1 MESRDVRYSPE
12 LKKTSRLA
20 KLSGREGEHAS
31 TAMFSLGRTSSHSH
45 FKTLYQFDTDRELA
59 EWELPIAE
67 KPSKPTGATLSRTML
82 PPIKKVPEPE
92 SDDEREGQRDA
103 IDITV
108 LKKMLA
114 ADQTRKKATGVRDT
128 LFISMG
134 SQLHKEIMKYTTGED
149 AISFFAKNGSNTPIK
164 FLHAAKSKVKGKEFR
179 PYDLKIMKE
188 TDLPP
193 DYYTISAQGVVHVCP
208 KHNESGSTT
217 TFYSLSDWMHQS
229 KMFNLLSSLKFFKF
243 YLHTKVFA
251 LWRANVH
258 YNHFFKTR
266 ERLKHNLFLTK
277 PAFAPSMVEIN
288 SLLNDMSNAKMLE
301 IKETHRAVDIGEY
314 ENQQRE
320 QRIEVKKHFDGIV
333 EKLIIVVKRVCDAVR
348 ISTNPPELEDLE
360 NARLGQQNKKK
371 SMVAQREE
379 EEARKRHLDLAREN
393 LSMLGYYIRLVDYQ
407 ILEQLVSIVRNNL
420 SRFYDEMQIDRKERI
435 FETKVVY
442 SGDNIIFLPNEESFH
457 ESVDLIIDG
466 IISDLSKVVRVGYQP
481 EFMTF
486 IKGEHITVI
495 PDIIGVLNASNSFKK
510 LRTRMQRKVEID
522 FASAKVFVNDTFA
535 KARDIYDYLE
545 QWDFEIYRRDEH
557 TIQSIKDEMGK
568 LKEWKD
574 VDIPRYLP
582 AQPPQPPAFKGMIKI
597 DGKKVRANASNK
609 NKEALDDLLNYLK
622 DSFKSKA
629 GTSNEELSELI
640 VRLKQQPSTLGDFV
654 NYMVSVK
661 ESDVK
666 LRNFESVKLQVD
678 DLHTFLKREKVNR
691 LAIDFSPMQDEMAQ
705 NIEEFK
711 EVKVAAAEFIL
722 TGRGPMEEKL
732 AGNVNKMKDQLT
744 EVFKQLDEGNIVKV
758 EANPDEAL
766 KELRRIEQ
774 KLEKCKK
781 NGQKYKQYQEILEV
795 PQTRIIELEE
805 ATRKFEDKRTLWK
818 MKQEW
823 TVLRDEWFNKHFP
836 DLDTEEVAKK
846 VRGFD
851 KDIKLIKNTLS
862 RLNKDVRDPVSEDMF
877 TKIQE
882 VNAMIGV
889 ISDLGNKAL
898 RNRHWI
904 KIFACLEGNVTYVA
918 GRTFNLDNLISWG
931 VLKIKDKVEE
941 ISGTATGENS
951 LETTLEEIKKI
962 WGQTN
967 FTLAKHRDS
976 ADRFVITAIDD
987 TLTQLEEHQV
997 SIQTMLCSRHVQ
1009 DIKGSIEEWDKRLRY
1024 VQKVIDEWLSCQKQW
1039 VYLENIFAAPDI
1051 QKQLPAES
1059 AKFAG
1064 VDKFWREMML
1074 KTNKNPS
1081 VIDSCSTEGMLERFK
1096 KNNLALDEV
1105 KKSLD
1110 EYLET
1115 KRVAFSRFYF
1125 LADEELLEILSQ
1137 TRNPRTVQKHIQKCF
1152 ENIGQLQFGHGD
1164 ESTEIVGMI
1173 SGDKEVVPFSSTVNA
1188 VGNVEFWLCF
1198 LEGQIKTTLFD
1209 NTKRAIAIYPK
1220 DGIIRRHWLFSS
1232 DLPAQCI
1239 LTVDQVMWTF
1249 KATQAIEEAGQG
1261 LVANAVGKFED
1272 FCSAQIDHMVELV
1285 RENLTGWQRTLMGA
1299 LIVLDVH
1306 GRDVVTGLKKHDVKS
1321 VHDFEWSKQL
1331 RYYWDSEIDN
1341 CVAKQTVAKFVYG
1354 YEYLGNGPRLV
1365 ITPLT
1370 DKCYMTLTGALHL
1383 YYGGAPAGPAGTGKT
1398 ETTKDLGKA
1407 LAIQCVVF
1415 NCSDG
1420 LEVTIMARLFSGLAQ
1435 AGAWSC
1441 FDEFNRINIEV
1452 LSVIAQQMMTIQQ
1465 AIRSKSEEFE
1475 FNGKYIKLNPRF
1487 GVFITM
1493 NPGYAG
1499 RTELPDNLKSLF
1511 RPVAMMIPDYGLIA
1525 EIFMFSEGFNNARNL
1540 ARKMVQ
1546 LYKLASEQLSKQK
1559 HYDFGMR
1566 AVKSVLVMAG
1576 QLKRREPDMDE
1587 DILLIRAMRDSNVPK
1602 FLEQDLPLFRG
1613 IIQDLFPGVTV
1624 PFIDY
1629 GSLKLAIE
1637 NQLVK
1642 AKKQAPDSFVT
1653 KIIQL
1658 LETML
1663 VRHGNML
1670 VGMAAT
1676 GKTTVYHILAAALT
1690 QLHDDSGDQ
1699 IWHQKVN
1706 CYALNPKAITEG
1718 ELYGAVSRATGDFT
1732 DGIVPI
1738 IVRTAKDDTSLTKKW
1753 IVFDGPVDAVWI
1765 ESMNTVLDDNKML
1778 CLVNGERIKLPDTI
1792 TMLFEVQDLD
1802 KASPATVSRCGMVYI
1817 EPAHLGWRSI
1827 VDSWGTKLAEK
1838 LPSFAEDVVINLK
1851 KLTEKLLTFIREEC
1865 REEIVSVDLN
1875 LVQSALNLV
1884 NSQVNPEVLSK
1895 KRPEDAELLMKQYL
1909 IFSLIWSL
1917 GANLNDRSRVK
1928 FDQQMRFQM
1937 EVIYRDFPYEGSVY
1951 DYCIDDDICEFVP
1964 WTTRVPSYTY
1974 DSKLPFF
1981 NILVPTVDT
1990 VKYKYLLDS
1999 LCRNNCHVLFSG
2011 NTGVGKSV
2019 IVSDYISNKQN
2030 TWFEATSANFS
2041 AQTSTHNLN
2050 DMLED
2055 KLGERKKTLLGPKTI
2070 GKKLIFF
2077 VDDVNMPALEEYGA
2091 QPPIE
2096 LLRQVIE
2103 GGFYDLKKYFFK
2115 NVIDVIFVAACAPP
2129 GGGRNPVTQRLFRH
2143 FNMIWQPQLSQD
2155 SMELIF
2161 SNILRGFLDDQP
2173 DGLLSYLAEPIVKS
2187 SVQTYLKICN
2197 DLLPTPSK
2205 SHYVFNL
2212 RDLSKVIQGI
2222 LQVAVD
2228 SLKTPDT
2235 LVLLWV
2241 HESCRVFRDRLI
2253 DDRDREWFNNQLE
2266 SRIRENLMI
2275 EINRSSW
2282 ENVLFGDY
2290 MDDIVKDYVQVEY
2303 GPKLFERL
2311 TYCLEKYNSEY
2322 SNQMS
2327 LVFFKDAIAHLSRI
2341 ARVLRQPRGN
2351 ALLVGVGGSGRQSL
2365 ARLAISMANYK
2376 MFSIEITRNYGS
2388 SQFRENLKQ
2397 LLITAG
2403 ADNLPIVFLFN
2414 DSQIVSESFLEDIN
2428 NILNTGEVPN
2438 LFEQPELEDIQ
2449 TKVGPLAKEAGK
2461 SQARDVI
2468 LAHYVQLVRENLH
2481 IILAFSPVGESFR
2494 TRCRQFPSI
2503 INCCTIDWYNLW
2515 PDDALY
2521 SVAQRF
2527 FSENAELGVI
2537 PFKDQLSRMC
2547 VEIHTSVIKK
2557 SDEFYKE
2564 LRRKNYTTPTSY
2576 LELIR
2581 LYLIMLRQQQ
2591 TIVPQ
2596 KINRY
2601 KVGLQRLRDTNSNVS
2616 TLQVS
2621 QRELQPIL
2629 EQKRIMNAQLKEELK
2644 VKQAEAKIQEESC
2657 SKDEAECSEK
2667 LSECSAINEDCQRQ
2681 IDEAEPI
2688 LLSAQR
2694 AVQQLEKAAITEM
2707 RGYSAPHEK
2716 VALVANAVCIIFD
2729 KPLTWDGCRKLMG
2742 EMDFQ
2747 EQCKQFKPKNLT
2759 IAKSKKLKKYTEDP
2773 SFNRAS
2779 IESYSFAAG
2788 ILCEWV
2794 CAIDAYSKVEREV
2807 EPKRIK
2813 LANAQKELKAAQDIL
2828 SVKQAELKAVKDML
2842 AELSQNLENS
2852 IKEGEELEQKSAL
2865 TAARLIRAE
2874 KLVSLLGGEAS
2885 RWQKTADMLAI
2896 DLENLIGNIIIAA
2909 AFISYLGP
2917 FTLKYRTTLQESW
2930 IRFLKKQGVPVASD
2944 FSLERILADPV
2955 QIREWTLSGLPA
2967 DQLSKDNA
2975 IIITTGRRWPLIIDP
2990 QGQANRWIKN
3000 LGGDSNKTIKL
3011 SDPGFLKT
3019 LENGIRFGNP
3029 VLLENIEEKLDPSLE
3044 PVLLKQTFKK
3054 GGVFYLRLGD
3064 QEVPYTNDFRFY
3076 ITTKLPNPH
3085 YLPEICIK
3093 VTIVNFTVTPLGLED
3108 QLLVDVV
3115 KAERPDL
3122 EAKKNELIVNISN
3135 DKDQLQGLE
3144 DKILKLISETK
3155 GEILDNVGLID
3166 TLADS
3171 KSMSE
3176 IIGERMKGAEETAKE
3191 IDITRETYRIV
3202 ATRGSVLY
3210 FVIADIGL
3218 VDPMY
3223 QYSLEFFTKLFNT
3236 RLVKA
3241 QKSDIIEQRLRSLI
3255 DDITRSFYINICRGL
3270 FEKDKLLYSFLNTVR
3285 ISITAGAITP
3295 EEWAFFI
3302 RGNDDKSGSGL
3313 SSQGLELSSE
3323 AWNSVKRLEAVHVN
3337 FAGVCDSFKK
3347 DAAKWLEIVNSNE
3360 PFEQE
3365 LPSPYEA
3372 RLSNFQKLLLGS
3384 TLKEEKLVSGVKV
3397 YITRELGDFFIESPP
3412 FDLRGAFEDSHSMN
3426 PIIFVLSPGADP
3438 ISDLMKLAKEMEMTG
3453 PKFRSLSLGRGQG
3466 KAAEKYIDNGRRN
3479 GDWVCLQNCHLAASW
3494 MSDLERIQEQQV
3506 EGDTHAD
3513 YRLWLTSMPSTK
3525 FPVPVLQSGIKL
3537 TNEPPKGLRANMQ
3550 RTFLDITSENFESC
3564 SKNFEYKKLL
3574 FSLAFFHAVILE
3586 RRKFGAIGW
3595 NIPYE
3600 WMTSDFATCQSQL
3613 MLYLDT
3619 QPDVP
3624 YQTLRVIVSEI
3635 NYGGR
3640 VTDDKDVRLITAL
3653 LSKYFTPEVM
3663 QTTPLYSFSNS
3674 GIYFSPP
3681 VDNVESVKNYILSLP
3696 LDDEPEVFG
3705 LHANANIT
3713 FSKKTVREFRET
3725 LTSISPAGASA
3736 GSGKSPDEIVTEM
3749 AAEINGRLP
3758 KVMDMKGEQ
3767 HPETFAITADGSM
3780 NSMGVFIGQEI
3791 VRFNKLLQIMK
3802 KSLEE
3807 LQKAIRGDVVMSLE
3821 LEQMYTNFLIQKVPA
3836 KWVEFAYPSLKPL
3849 ASWVND
3855 LIERIAFVREWL
3867 SQGPRPCY
3875 WLSSFFFPQGFMTAT
3890 LQIYA
3895 RETKLAIDSLK
3906 FRTEVINMSKEQ
3918 VTLKPKA
3925 GVNIYGLF
3933 MQGARW
3939 DWNGGKMAESEAK
3952 VLFIEMPV
3960 IWLEPILIE
3969 TVVPGSFYNSPL
3981 YKTSLRAGELSTTGH
3996 STNFVLYLELRTEE
4010 EPVHW
4015 IRRGVALL
4023 CQLDD

>member
-1 MESRDVRYSPE
+1 MEPRGVRFTPDA
-12 LKKTSRLA
+12 KRGSRLA
-20 KLSGREGEHAS
+20 KLIGREGEQTS
-31 TAMFSLGRTSSHSH
+31 MAMFNIGNTSGHSQ
-45 FKTLYQFDTDRELA
+45 FKGLYQFDPDRELA
-59 EWELPIAE
+59 EWDLPFAE
-67 KPSKPTGATLSRTML
+67 KHSKPTGAVLTGTTL
-82 PPIKKVPEPE
+82 PPIKQGHETE
-92 SDDEREGQRDA
+92 SVEDEEA
-103 IDITV
+103 HSEEIDITA

-114 ADQTRKKATGVRDT
+114 ADHTRRKSAGVRDT
-128 LFISMG
+128 LFISKG
-134 SQLHKEIMKYTTGED
+134 SQLSKEIMRYRTGED

-164 FLHAAKSKVKGKEFR
+164 FLYAGKSKGKSKDFR
-179 PYDLKIMKE
+179 PYDLKIMHE
-188 TDLPP
+188 NDLPP

-229 KMFNLLSSLKFFKF
+229 KMFNLLSSLKFFKL

-251 LWRANVH
+251 LWRANVR
-258 YNHFFKTR
+258 YNHYIKTR
-266 ERLKHNLFLTK
+266 KRLKRNLFIAK
-277 PAFAPSMVEIN
+277 PAFAPSMLEIN
-288 SLLNDMSNAKMLE
+288 SLLNEMNNRRMLE
-301 IKETHRAVDIGEY
+301 IKETHRAVDIAEY
-314 ENQQRE
+314 EITQRD
-320 QRIEVKKHFDGIV
+320 QRNEVKKTYDSIV
-333 EKLIIVVKRVCDAVR
+333 EKLIVVVENVCEAVKA
-348 ISTNPPELEDLE
+348 STHPPEVDDVDST
-360 NARLGQQNKKK
+360 RIGQRSKNK

-379 EEARKRHLDLAREN
+379 EEAREHHLVLAKEN
-393 LSMLGYYIRLVDYQ
+393 LGMLGFYIRLVDYQ
-407 ILEQLVSIVRNNL
+407 ILEQLVSIIRSNL
-420 SRFYDEMQIDRKERI
+420 SRFYEEMLIDRKERI
-435 FETKVVY
+435 FETKVVF
-442 SGDNIIFLPNEESFH
+442 SGDSILFIPNEESFH
-457 ESVDLIIDG
+457 ETIDLIIDG
-466 IISDLSKVVRVGYQP
+466 IISDMNKVTRVGSYP
-481 EFMTF
+481 NFMSF
-486 IKGEHITVI
+486 IKSEHISII
-495 PDIIGVLNASNSFKK
+495 PDIASVLNGSNAFKK
-510 LRTRMQRKVEID
+510 LRTRMHQKVEID
-522 FASAKVFVNDTFA
+522 FVSCRVFVGDTFV
-535 KARDIYDYLE
+535 KARDIYDYMD
-545 QWDFEIYRRDEH
+545 QWDFEAYKKEEH
-557 TIQSIKDEMGK
+557 TIQSIKDEMNK

-582 AQPPQPPAFKGMIKI
+582 ANPPQPPQFKGMIKI
-597 DGKKVRANASNK
+597 DGKKVRANASAK
-609 NKEALDDLLNYLK
+609 NKDALDNLLNYLK
-622 DSFKSKA
+622 ESFKLKA
-629 GTSNEELSELI
+629 TSSNDELTELI
-640 VRLKQQPSTLGDFV
+640 RRLKQQPDSLGAFV
-654 NYMVSVK
+654 EYMT
-661 ESDVK
+661 DVK
-666 LRNFESVKLQVD
+666 MSEVNLKNFEAIKIQVD
-678 DLHTFLKREKVNR
+678 DLHTFLKREKVSR
-691 LAIDFSPMQDEMAQ
+691 LATEYSPMQDEMAH
-705 NIEEFK
+705 NIEGYR
-711 EVKVAAAEFIL
+711 EVRTAAAEFIL
-722 TGRGPMEEKL
+722 NKRGSMEEKL
-732 AGNVNKMKDQLT
+732 TKNLNKMKDQLT
-744 EVFKQLDEGNIVKV
+744 GIFKQLDEGSVVKV
-758 EANPDEAL
+758 DASPEDAM
-766 KELRRIEQ
+766 KELRWIEQ
-774 KLEKCKK
+774 RLDKCKK
-781 NGQKYKQYQEILEV
+781 NGQKYKQFQDTFELT
-795 PQTRIIELEE
+795 QTRVIELEE
-805 ATRKFEDKRTLWK
+805 STRKFEDKRNLWRMKTDWTTLC
-818 MKQEW
+818 
-823 TVLRDEWFNKHFP
+823 DDWFTKDFTE
-836 DLDTEEVAKK
+836 LDTEEVAKK
-846 VRGFD
+846 VKGYD
-851 KDIKLIKNTLS
+851 KDIKMIKNTLT
-862 RLNKDVRDPVSEDMF
+862 RLNKDVRDPVAEDMF

-882 VNAMIGV
+882 VNGMIAV

-898 RNRHWI
+898 KNRHWT
-904 KIFACLEGNVTYVA
+904 KIFASLEGNVTYVP
-918 GRTFNLDNLISWG
+918 GRTFTLNDLIDWG

-941 ISGTATGENS
+941 ISGTASGENS
-951 LETTLEEIKKI
+951 LETTLEEIKRL

-967 FTLAKHRDS
+967 FTLMKHRDS
-976 ADRFVITAIDD
+976 ADRFVITAIED
-987 TLTQLEEHQV
+987 TLTQLEENQV

-1009 DIKGSIEEWDKRLRY
+1009 DIKGIIEEWDKKLRL
-1024 VQKVIDEWLSCQKQW
+1024 VQKVIDEWLACQKQW

-1064 VDKFWREMML
+1064 VDKFWRETML
-1074 KTNKNPS
+1074 KVNKTPS
-1081 VIDSCSTEGMLERFK
+1081 VLDACTGESTLEKFK
-1096 KNNLALDEV
+1096 KNNTALDEV

-1152 ENIGQLQFGHGD
+1152 ENIGQLQFASG
-1164 ESTEIVGMI
+1164 EASTEIVGMI
-1173 SGDKEVVPFSSTVNA
+1173 SGDKEVVPFSQAVNA
-1188 VGNVEFWLCF
+1188 VGNVEFWLSS
-1198 LEGQIKTTLFD
+1198 LESQVKQTLYD

-1220 DGIIRRHWLFSS
+1220 DGIIRRRWFF
-1232 DLPAQCI
+1232 DEGLPAQSV
-1239 LTVDQVMWTF
+1239 LTVDQIMWTF
-1249 KATQAIEEAGQG
+1249 KATQAIEEAEQNID
-1261 LVANAVGKFED
+1261 LNAVGKFEE
-1272 FCSAQIDHMVELV
+1272 FCSAQIQHMVELV
-1285 RENLTGWQRTLMGA
+1285 RENLNGWQRTLMGA

-1306 GRDVVTGLKKHDVKS
+1306 GRDVVTGLRNNDVKS
-1321 VHDFEWSKQL
+1321 IHDFEWSKQL
-1331 RYYWDSEIDN
+1331 RYYWDSEIDD
-1341 CVAKQTVAKFVYG
+1341 CIARQTVARFVYG

-1452 LSVIAQQMMTIQQ
+1452 LSVIAQQMMTIQA
-1465 AIRSKSEEFE
+1465 AIREKRAEFE
-1475 FNGKYIKLNPRF
+1475 FAGKYIKLNPRF

-1499 RTELPDNLKSLF
+1499 RTELPDNLKALF

-1576 QLKRREPDMDE
+1576 QLKRREPSMNE
-1587 DILLIRAMRDSNVPK
+1587 DVLLIRAMRDSNVPK

-1629 GSLKLAIE
+1629 GSLKDAIE
-1637 NQLVK
+1637 NQLRK
-1642 AKKQAPDSFVT
+1642 ANKQAPESFVI

-1676 GKTTVYHILAAALT
+1676 GKTTVYQILAAALT
-1690 QLHDDSGDQ
+1690 QLHDDGGDQ
-1699 IWHQKVN
+1699 IWHQKVS

-1738 IVRTAKDDTSLTKKW
+1738 IVRAAKDDTTLSKKW

-1827 VDSWGTKLAEK
+1827 VDSWGTKFAEK
-1838 LPSFAEDVVINLK
+1838 LPTFADAVVRNLK
-1851 KLTEKLLTFIREEC
+1851 DMTDNLLTFIREEC
-1865 REEIVSVDLN
+1865 KEEIPSVDLN

-1884 NSQVNPEVLSK
+1884 TSLVNPEVLQK
-1895 KRPEDAELLMKQYL
+1895 KRPEDAELLVKLYL
-1909 IFSLIWSL
+1909 IFSVIWSL
-1917 GANLNDRSRVK
+1917 GANLNDNSRAK
-1928 FDQQMRFQM
+1928 FDRQMRFNIDL
-1937 EVIYRDFPYEGSVY
+1937 IYREFPQDGLVY
-1951 DYCIDDDICEFVP
+1951 DYCIDDDINEFVP
-1964 WTTRVPSYTY
+1964 WTTRVPKYIY

-1990 VKYKYLLDS
+1990 VKYKFLLGA
-1999 LCRNNCHVLFSG
+1999 LCKTNCHVLFSG

-2019 IVSDYISNKQN
+2019 IVSDYITDKNN
-2030 TWFEATSANFS
+2030 TWFESTSSNFS

-2070 GKKLIFF
+2070 GKKMIFF
-2077 VDDVNMPALEEYGA
+2077 VDDINMPALEEYGA

-2103 GGFYDLKKYFFK
+2103 GGFYDLKKYYFK
-2115 NVIDVIFVAACAPP
+2115 NVIDVTFVAACAPP

-2143 FNMIWQPQLSQD
+2143 FNMIWQPQLSQE

-2161 SNILRGFLDDQP
+2161 ANILRGYLDEAP
-2173 DGLLSYLAEPIVKS
+2173 DGILSYLADPIVKS

-2197 DLLPTPSK
+2197 DLLPTPNK
-2205 SHYVFNL
+2205 SHYLFNL

-2222 LQVAVD
+2222 LQVAAETM
-2228 SLKTPDT
+2228 KTPET

-2253 DDRDREWFNNQLE
+2253 DDKDREWFNNQVE
-2266 SRIRENLMI
+2266 SRIKDNLMI
-2275 EINRSSW
+2275 EIERDTW
-2282 ENVLFGDY
+2282 ENVIFGDFMNDVY
-2290 MDDIVKDYVQVEY
+2290 KDYVQIDY
-2303 GPKLFERL
+2303 GQQLFDRL
-2311 TYCLEKYNSEY
+2311 NFCLEKYNSEY
-2322 SNQMS
+2322 PSQMS
-2327 LVFFKDAIAHLSRI
+2327 LVFFKDAINHLSRI
-2341 ARVLRQPRGN
+2341 TRVLRQPRGN

-2365 ARLAISMANYK
+2365 ARLAICMANYR

-2388 SQFRENLKQ
+2388 TQFRESLKQ
-2397 LLITAG
+2397 LLLTAG
-2403 ADNLPIVFLFN
+2403 AENEPIVFLFN

-2438 LFEQPELEDIQ
+2438 LFEQPEVEEILN
-2449 TKVGPLAKEAGK
+2449 KVTPLAKEAGK
-2461 SQARDVI
+2461 LQTRDVVM
-2468 LAHYVQLVRENLH
+2468 AHYVQLVRENLH

-2527 FSENAELGVI
+2527 FTDNAELGVT

-2547 VEIHTSVIKK
+2547 VEIHVSVIKK
-2557 SDEFYKE
+2557 SEVFYKE

-2581 LYLIMLRQQQ
+2581 LYLIMLRLQQ

-2616 TLQVS
+2616 TLQIS

-2629 EQKRIMNAQLKEELK
+2629 EQKRISNAELKEELK
-2644 VKQAEAKIQEESC
+2644 VKAVEAKVQEEAC
-2657 SKDEAECSEK
+2657 SKDEAECSVK
-2667 LSECSAINEDCQRQ
+2667 LTECSAINEDCQRQ

-2707 RGYSAPHEK
+2707 RGYNTPHEK

-2729 KPLTWDGCRKLMG
+2729 KPLTWDACRKLMA
-2742 EMDFQ
+2742 EMNFQ
-2747 EQCKQFKPKNLT
+2747 EQCKTFKPSNLT
-2759 IAKSKKLKKYTEDP
+2759 VAKGKKLKKYIDDP
-2773 SFNRAS
+2773 SFNRTEIQGIS
-2779 IESYSFAAG
+2779 LAAG

-2794 CAIDAYSKVEREV
+2794 CAIEAYSKVEREV

-2813 LANAQKELKAAQDIL
+2813 LAAAQKELKAAQDIL
-2828 SVKQAELKAVKDML
+2828 SVKQAELKAVKDKL
-2842 AELSQNLENS
+2842 AQLSQNLENS
-2852 IKEGEELEQKSAL
+2852 IREGEELETKSAL

-2874 KLVSLLGGEAS
+2874 KLVGLLGGEAE
-2885 RWQKTADMLAI
+2885 RWQKTADLLAL

-2909 AFISYLGP
+2909 ACISYLGP
-2917 FTLKYRTTLQESW
+2917 FTLSYRASLQESW
-2930 IRFLKKQGVPVASD
+2930 IKFLKKQGVPVASD

-2955 QIREWTLSGLPA
+2955 QIREWSLRGLPA

-3000 LGGDSNKTIKL
+3000 LGGDSGKTIKL

-3076 ITTKLPNPH
+3076 VTTKLPNPH

-3093 VTIVNFTVTPLGLED
+3093 VTIVNFTVTLLGLED

-3155 GEILDNVGLID
+3155 GEILDNTGLID

-3171 KSMSE
+3171 KNMSE

-3191 IDITRETYRIV
+3191 IDVTRETYRIV
-3202 ATRGSVLY
+3202 ATRGSILY

-3218 VDPMY
+3218 IDPMY
-3223 QYSLEFFTKLFNT
+3223 QYSLEFFSKLFNT
-3236 RLVKA
+3236 RLVKS
-3241 QKSDIIEQRLRSLI
+3241 QKSEIIDQRLGILI

-3285 ISITAGAITP
+3285 ISQTAGGISP

-3302 RGNDDKSGSGL
+3302 RGNDDKSGSGFKTA
-3313 SSQGLELSSE
+3313 GFELPPVV
-3323 AWNSVKRLEAVHVN
+3323 WNSIQRLEAVHVN
-3337 FAGVCDSFKK
+3337 FSGLIESFKK
-3347 DAAKWLEIVNSNE
+3347 KAANWQAIVDSNE
-3360 PFEQE
+3360 PFDQT
-3365 LPSPYEA
+3365 LPESFDIL
-3372 RLSNFQKLLLGS
+3372 LSNFQKLLLIS
-3384 TLKEEKLVSGVKV
+3384 TLKEEKLISGVKT
-3397 YITRELGDFFIESPP
+3397 YITRELGEYFIESPP
-3412 FDLRGAFEDSHSMN
+3412 FDLRGAFDDSHCAN

-3438 ISDLMKLAKEMEMTG
+3438 ISDLLKLAKEKDMTG
-3453 PKFRSLSLGRGQG
+3453 PKFKSLSLGRGQG
-3466 KAAEKYIDNGRRN
+3466 KAAEKFIDNGRRN

-3494 MSDLERIQEQQV
+3494 MSELERIQEQQV
-3506 EGDTHAD
+3506 ESDTHAD

-3537 TNEPPKGLRANMQ
+3537 TNEPPKGLRANLQ

-3600 WMTSDFATCQSQL
+3600 WMNSDFATCQSQL
-3613 MLYLDT
+3613 MLYLNT
-3619 QPDVP
+3619 QPNVP
-3624 YQTLRVIVSEI
+3624 YQTLKVIVSEI

-3663 QTTPLYSFSNS
+3663 QPGYNFSNS
-3674 GIYFSPP
+3674 GIYYSPD
-3681 VDNVESVKNYILSLP
+3681 VDDIDSVKGYIKSLP

-3705 LHANANIT
+3705 LHSNANIT
-3713 FSKKTVREFRET
+3713 FSKKTVRELRET
-3725 LTSISPAGASA
+3725 LTSISPAGSTT
-3736 GSGKSPDEIVTEM
+3736 GSGKSPDELVS
-3749 AAEINGRLP
+3749 EIASEIASRLP
-3758 KVMDMKGEQ
+3758 RVMDIKNEQ
-3767 HPETFAITADGSM
+3767 HPDTFAITPDGSM
-3780 NSMGVFIGQEI
+3780 NSMGVFAGQEI
-3791 VRFNKLLQIMK
+3791 ARFNKLLQVMK
-3802 KSLEE
+3802 KSLDE

-3821 LEQMYTNFLIQKVPA
+3821 LEQMYINFLIQKVPA
-3836 KWVEFAYPSLKPL
+3836 RWVEYAYPSLKPL
-3849 ASWVND
+3849 GSWVND
-3855 LIERIAFVREWL
+3855 LIARVAFIRDWL
-3867 SQGPRPCY
+3867 TQGPRPSY

-3895 RETKLAIDSLK
+3895 RETKFAIDSLK
-3906 FRTEVINMSKEQ
+3906 FRTEVINMTKEQ
-3918 VTLKPKA
+3918 ATNKPSI
-3925 GVNIYGLF
+3925 GVYIYGLY

-3939 DWNGGKMAESEAK
+3939 DWNSSKMAESEPKA
-3952 VLFIEMPV
+3952 LFTEMPV

-3969 TVVPGSFYNSPL
+3969 TAVPGRFYSSPL

-3996 STNFVLYLELRTEE
+3996 STNFVLYMELRSEE

-4023 CQLDD
+4023 CLLDD